1 MQQTRTVALSSPHI
15 DDSDVELVR
24 QAIESRWLAS
34 GPLAEAFEREVASWM
49 GARFAIATASGTAS
63 LHMGVIAAGVT
74 EGDLVITS
82 PFSFV
87 ASANVILYERA
98 IPLFVDIDP
107 ETLTIDPAK
116 VVEAVD
122 AVVHRRKGWRG
133 KLPRRGVGAE
143 PVLRAVLPVHVFGR
157 PAEMLEIAAAC
168 RASGVAVLEDACEAL
183 GASLDGRPVGRFG
196 DAAAFAFYPN
206 KQVTAGEGGMLVT
219 DNESW
224 DALFRSLRNQGRSAD
239 AQWLRHDRL
248 GFNYRMDE
256 MSAAL
261 GLSQFRR
268 IDDLLCRREALA
280 ERYAARLSGCADVEA
295 LAPPR
300 AGMTRSWFLYV
311 IRLAGHVDRDRLMI
325 RLAARGITSRP
336 YFWPIHLQTFYMDRF
351 GFAPGDFPCAEAAGQ
366 SMLALPM
373 PLATG
378 LDDVD
383 YVCDVLLDELAR
395 P

>member
-1 MQQTRTVALSSPHI
+1 MQHTRTVALSSPHI

-24 QAIESRWLAS
+24 QALESRWLAS
-34 GPLAEAFEREVASWM
+34 GPVAEAFEREVASWM
-49 GARFAIATASGTAS
+49 GARFAVATSSGTAA
-63 LHMGVIAAGVT
+63 LHMSVIAAGVT
-74 EGDLVITS
+74 EGDLVITT

-87 ASANVILYERA
+87 ASANVILYERG

-122 AVVHRRKGWRG
+122 AVVHRRQGWRA
-133 KLPRRGVGAE
+133 KMPRRGVGPE

-157 PAEMLEIAAAC
+157 PTEMLEIAAAC
-168 RASGVAVLEDACEAL
+168 RASGVALLEDACEAL
-183 GASLDGRPVGRFG
+183 GASLDGRPVGRWG
-196 DAAAFAFYPN
+196 EAAAFAFYPN

-219 DNESW
+219 DNERW
-224 DALFRSLRNQGRSAD
+224 DGLFRSLRNQGRAGD
-239 AQWLRHDRL
+239 AHWLRHDRL

-261 GLSQFRR
+261 GLAQFRR
-268 IDDLLCRREALA
+268 LTELLGRREAVA
-280 ERYAARLSGCADVEA
+280 NRYAARLSGCADVKS
-295 LAPPR
+295 LVPPR

-311 IRLAGHVDRDRLMI
+311 IRVAAHVDRDRLMS

-336 YFWPIHLQTFYMDRF
+336 YFWPIHLQTFYIERF
-351 GFAPGDFPCAEAAGQ
+351 GFAPGDFPCAEAAGR